1 MNKKGFTLIELL
13 AVITI
18 LGIVMLI
25 AAIGVIPVMTKS
37 KNDALFDEGK
47 TLVHA
52 AELAYSDNKQMVGKN
67 VCISLEWLHDKNFFD
82 KGIEDGYS
90 GSVYIEYNGGELIKK
105 YTIKSEIGTI
115 GYETK
120 SGATAWQNMNNMQ
133 DKNAKDYV
141 LSKSIKESAKHYE
154 AVCYSGNSSYAGTS
168 NINEGQSITIGG
180 KKVSIYNKKL

>member
-25 AAIGVIPVMTKS
+25 AAIGILPILDKS
-37 KNDALFDEGK
+37 KQDSLFDEGK
-47 TLVHA
+47 ELVRA
-52 AELAYSDNKQMVGKN
+52 AELAYSDNSSMVGRN
-67 VCISLEWLHDKNFFD
+67 VCISLEWLNNRGYFD
-82 KGIEDGYS
+82 KGIADGYS
-90 GSVYIEYNGGELIKK
+90 GSVYIEYNSGKLIKK
-105 YTIKSEIGTI
+105 YTIKSDLGTI

-120 SGATAWQNMNNMQ
+120 SGSTAWQNMNNMQ

-141 LSKSIKESAKHYE
+141 LSKSIKESEKHYE

-168 NINEGQSITIGG
+168 NISEGQSITIGG
-180 KKVSIYNKKL
+180 KKVNIYNKKI